1 MSIII
6 NNNFT
11 KLTSQ
16 KILDDINK
24 WDEIIKNNTNIDMIT
39 IIEKYKSYL
48 YKYFDTTS
56 NKYEIYITNGYKS
69 YNLIFNLITLYF
81 NTKIHIIISNT
92 EEQSIIN
99 YCKKLITN
107 KQIEIT
113 ILYPNK
119 NGIIDIENIKNN
131 IKSNTK
137 LLSIPYSNK
146 ELGSKNN
153 IKEINNL
160 CKANNIIYTSNINS
174 LFGYNNIKYVKNIDI
189 IFFTF
194 DNIYGPSNI
203 SLLLIKKKLINDK
216 IHNYIKK
223 SNNLLNKTKNLSII
237 SGSLSSLLNIQKNRE
252 EKNNKIK
259 SLKSIFIDKL
269 NKFFPILTFSE
280 YNNIYDQSI
289 IKLTIIVINSESTNT
304 ILFSLFSN
312 KIKINNN
319 NIKKYLEQKDIY
331 INDLSSIIFDNIEYD
346 NRIKNGLLSI
356 TFGDHNKQIEINK
369 IIKCLIEA
377 IKLQYVDLLNEIS
390 DNIIVKQKLIQ
401 KKIKKVVKFSNPIC
415 ISYKSKIHNYPKIKS
430 ILIK

>member
-1 MSIII
+1 MSIFI
-6 NNNFT
+6 NNNYA

-16 KILDDINK
+16 KILDDIDK
-24 WDEIIKNNTNIDMIT
+24 LGEIIENENDIDMT
-39 IIEKYKSYL
+39 SIIEKYKLYL
-48 YKYFDTTS
+48 YKYFDITS
-56 NKYEIYITNGYKS
+56 SKYEIYITNGYKS

-81 NTKIHIIISNT
+81 NTKIHIIIANT
-92 EEQSIIN
+92 DENSTLN

-131 IKSNTK
+131 IKNNTK

-160 CKANNIIYTSNINS
+160 CKENNIIYTSNINS
-174 LFGYNNIKYVKNIDI
+174 LFGYNNIKCVKNIDI
-189 IFFTF
+189 IFSTF

-203 SLLLIKKKLINDK
+203 SLLLIKKKLINEK

-223 SNNLLNKTKNLSII
+223 SNILLNKKKNLPLI
-237 SGSLSSLLNIQKNRE
+237 SGSLSSLLNVLKNRDD
-252 EKNNKIK
+252 KNNKIK
-259 SLKSIFIDKL
+259 LLKDTFIDKL
-269 NKFFPILTFSE
+269 NKFFPILTFLE

-289 IKLTIIVINSESTNT
+289 IKLTIIIINIEKTNT
-304 ILFSLFSN
+304 ILLSIFSN

-331 INDLSSIIFDNIEYD
+331 TNDLSSIIFDNIEYD
-346 NRIKNGLLSI
+346 NRIKNGLLSLS
-356 TFGDHNKQIEINK
+356 FGDHNKQTEINK
-369 IIKCLIEA
+369 IIKSLIEA
-377 IKLQYVDLLNEIS
+377 IKLQYDGLLNEIN

-401 KKIKKVVKFSNPIC
+401 KKIKKIVKFSNPIC
-415 ISYKSKIHNYPKIKS
+415 ISSKSKIHNYPKIKS